1 MRLLSRQRFGEWCA
15 QKRDA
20 MVQATEVFTPT
31 DIPTL
36 TYVERAG
43 RDFEA
48 ELRNA
53 FNIPKMIVSISG
65 PSKSGKTVLVTKVVA
80 PENLIHIYGASIK
93 TPEDLWSN
101 VLTWMGGPIERTETA
116 GSKIAGELSATAGGK
131 GGIPL
136 IAEAKTDIK
145 GGVSADRSTSTT
157 EKYSTIGLDAI
168 VREIGA
174 SDYVVFVD
182 DFHYIERKVREQIGK
197 EIKAAAEKG
206 IRICTASVPHRA
218 DDVVR
223 SNPELRG
230 RVTAIDMSYWT
241 IEELEQIAFR
251 GFRELNIDLA
261 PADTRALAN
270 EAFGSPQLMQ
280 AICLNFCSERG
291 VRETRPVYQRMQIDN
306 NVLRPIFERTS
317 ATADYTKMLNALHSG
332 PKQRGTERK
341 QFNFIDGTRGDVYR
355 CVLLAMRADPASLSF
370 RYEDILRRVREVCTD
385 ENPAGSS
392 VAESLDQMAKLARAV
407 QKAPVIEWD
416 EDVLDIVEPYF
427 LFFLRCSPHLA
438 RLAKHS
444 SAQATLPLGRA

>member
-1 MRLLSRQRFGEWCA
+1 MI
-15 QKRDA
+15 
-20 MVQATEVFTPT
+20 QATDVFTPT
-31 DIPTL
+31 DVPTL
-36 TYVERAG
+36 TYVERAS

-48 ELRNA
+48 DLRNA
-53 FNIPKMIVSISG
+53 FNVPKMIVSISG

-80 PENLIHIYGASIK
+80 PDNLIHIYGASIK

-101 VLTWMGGPIERTETA
+101 VLTWIGGPVERTETT

-131 GGIPL
+131 GGIPV
-136 IAEAKTDIK
+136 IAEAKADVT
-145 GGVSADRSTSTT
+145 GGLSVDSSTSTAK
-157 EKYSTIGLDAI
+157 KYSTTGLDAI
-168 VREIGA
+168 VREIGD

-182 DFHYIERKVREQIGK
+182 DFHYIERNVQEEIGK
-197 EIKAAAEKG
+197 QIKAAAEKG
-206 IRICTASVPHRA
+206 IRICTASVPHRS

-241 IEELEQIAFR
+241 DNELEQIAFR
-251 GFRELNIDLA
+251 GFRELNVDLA
-261 PADTRALAN
+261 PAVIRALAN

-280 AICLNFCSERG
+280 AISLNFCFERG
-291 VRETRPVYQRMQIDN
+291 INEVQEIHRRIEIDSG
-306 NVLRPIFERTS
+306 VLRQIFERTS
-317 ATADYTKMLNALHSG
+317 VATDYSTMLNALHAG

-355 CVLLAMRADPASLSF
+355 CVLLSMRADPSSLSF
-370 RYEDILRRVREVCTD
+370 PYEDILKRVREVCTD
-385 ENPAGSS
+385 ESPVGSS
-392 VAESLDQMAKLARAV
+392 VVESLAQMGKLASTV
-407 QKAPVIEWD
+407 QNAPVIEWD

-444 SAQATLPLGRA
+444 AAQPDLPLGRA